1 MQKGAVW
8 GYAIAGFVAFG
19 LLGNVLYP
27 SSDAANPTT
36 SDSSSLEVPSG
47 KLSPNPDASSPLP
60 SDSANLDGQDP
71 AIAALEVDNLG
82 EDTCVTYEVCTFV
95 DVRVQ
100 SPDGCDPAEIF
111 ITLFNSDDEDY
122 DEESV
127 DLGKLKKGQTLSNV
141 EVGTDDLDAEYV
153 EYSGYNCST
162 N

>member
-8 GYAIAGFVAFG
+8 GYAIAGVIAVG
-19 LLGNVLYP
+19 LVGNWLNP
-27 SSDAANPTT
+27 TSEAANPTT
-36 SDSSSLEVPSG
+36 SDSSSLELPSG

-60 SDSANLDGQDP
+60 SEGSNLDGQDP
-71 AIAALEVDNLG
+71 AIAALEVDDLG

-95 DVRVQ
+95 DVRVK